1 MNNINGGD
9 IIRELYDVVM
19 SRKETH
25 EEGSYTCYLFEA
37 GLDKILKK
45 IGEECSE
52 TIIAAKNGDG
62 DALTGEIC
70 DLIYHIIVMMAE
82 RGISPDD
89 IFTELDA
96 RSKKMHNLKKMK
108 TVDKNT

>member
-1 MNNINGGD
+1 MDNINGGD
-9 IIRELYDVVM
+9 IIRNLSGVVM
-19 SRKETH
+19 SRKGMH

-45 IGEECSE
+45 IGEECAE
-52 TIIAAKNGDG
+52 TIIAAKNGDS

-70 DLIYHIIVMMAE
+70 DLIYHIIVLMAE
-82 RGISPDD
+82 RGLTPDD
-89 IFTELDA
+89 IFAELDA

>member
-1 MNNINGGD
+1 MDNINGG
-9 IIRELYDVVM
+9 IIRDLYGVVM
-19 SRKETH
+19 SRKDTH

-45 IGEECSE
+45 IGEECAE
-52 TIIAAKNGDG
+52 TIIAAKNSDSE
-62 DALTGEIC
+62 ALTGEIC
-70 DLIYHIIVMMAE
+70 DLIYHIIVLMAE
-82 RGISPDD
+82 RGLTPDD
-89 IFTELDA
+89 IFAELEA